1 MHEPWKP
8 SIDRIRHDVE
18 GVEWME
24 RSFGVD
30 RSQLTQSSGLGPA
43 FEEVT
48 AITHCGTHVDAPWHY
63 GPTSEGGAVA
73 KTIDEC
79 PLEWFYG
86 DGVRLD
92 LRHKEPGDRILVED
106 LENALDVIGHAL
118 SPGEIVMLWTGRDKF
133 LGSEEY
139 FEQPGMTRESTL
151 WLCERGIKVI
161 GIDAYGFDRKFD
173 DMAEEFAG
181 DRRRD
186 EDLGGALRRPGARV
200 LPDREAREP
209 RPPPARD
216 GLPGL
221 VLPDQGRGRQRWL
234 VAGGGV
240 RLSERAPPRSG
251 RPSAAAPLVVAHA
264 RLVVGEEHLAGELA
278 PAAHAGLLEDALEVL
293 LDGVG

>member
-1 MHEPWKP
+1 MPRLIDLSTGIEHQAVHEPWKP

-24 RSFGVD
+24 RSFDVD
-30 RSQLTQSSGLGPA
+30 RSQLTQSNGLGPA

-92 LRHKEPGDRILVED
+92 LRHKEAGDRILVED
-106 LENALDVIGHAL
+106 LENALDVIGHVL

-161 GIDAYGFDRKFD
+161 GIDAYGFDRKFA
-173 DMAEEFAG
+173 DMA
-181 DRRRD
+181 D
-186 EDLGGALRRPGARV
+186 
-200 LPDREAREP
+200 EARETGDATRIWEAHFAGLEREYCQIEKLVNLDLLP
-209 RPPPARD
+209 RATGFQVSCFPIK
-216 GLPGL
+216 
-221 VLPDQGRGRQRWL
+221 V
-234 VAGGGV
+234 
-240 RLSERAPPRSG
+240 ERASG
-251 RPSAAAPLVVAHA
+251 GWSRVVAF
-264 RLVVGEEHLAGELA
+264 V
-278 PAAHAGLLEDALEVL
+278 
-293 LDGVG
+293 